1 MEKENL
7 KITFVDVNSLK
18 VAAYNPRKW
27 DDAKKEKLKESIE
40 RFGLVDPIIV
50 NSASERKNIVIGGH
64 FRLTVAKELKI
75 QEVPVVYLNIPDIE
89 KEKEL
94 NLRLNKNV
102 GEWDIELLKEFD
114 LGVLLNVGFDDGDL
128 SAIWDDCLETED
140 DNFQEEKELAEIK
153 ETDIQLGD
161 LFELGSHRLLCADAH
176 DPQNIQKLM
185 GGEKTSFAYCDP
197 IYNIG
202 VSYDKGV
209 GGKQN
214 YGGKVN
220 DNKSDT
226 EYREFLKSGMQSA
239 MSVVNKDF
247 HYFCYCDQ
255 KYIGMVQDLYRE
267 LGIENKR
274 VCMWIKNGQNPVP
287 GVAFS
292 KCYEPVVYG
301 TVGSPYLSKSI
312 QNLNE
317 VMNKEIGTGNR
328 LIDDILD
335 ELDIWLVKRLAG
347 NEYEHSTS
355 KPPTLH
361 EKAIRRCTKPGDII
375 LDLYGGS
382 GSTLIAA
389 EMLKRKAYLTEI
401 EPRFCQLIINRYE
414 KLTGQKAKLIS
425 NTKSND

>member
-1 MEKENL
+1 MRKENL
-7 KITFVDVNSLK
+7 KITFVKVDSLK
-18 VAAYNPRKW
+18 VATYNPRKW
-27 DDAKKEKLKESIE
+27 DDAKKAKLRESIE
-40 RFGLVDPIIV
+40 RFGLVDPLIV
-50 NSASERKNIVIGGH
+50 NYNPARKNIVIGGH
-64 FRLTVAKELKI
+64 FRLKIAKELGYKD
-75 QEVPVVYLNIPDIE
+75 VPVVYLDIADIE

-114 LGVLLNVGFDDGDL
+114 LGVLLEVGFDDEDL
-128 SAIWDDCLETED
+128 SQIWDDSLETEN

-153 ETDIQLGD
+153 ETDIKLGD
-161 LFELGSHRLLCADAH
+161 MFELGLHRLLCADAH
-176 DPQNIQKLM
+176 DSANIQKLM
-185 GGEKTSFAYCDP
+185 GGEKTSMIYTDP

-202 VSYDKGV
+202 VSYDKGI
-209 GGKQN
+209 GGKQS
-214 YGGKVN
+214 YGGKVD
-220 DNKSDT
+220 DNKSDA
-226 EYREFLKSGMQSA
+226 EYREFLKSGMRSA

-255 KYIGMVQDLYRE
+255 KYVGVIQDLYRE

-274 VCMWIKNGQNPVP
+274 VVLWIKNGQNPTP

-292 KCYEPVVYG
+292 KCYEPCVYG
-301 TVGSPYLSKSI
+301 TVGSPYLSKSL

-355 KPPTLH
+355 KPPMLH
-361 EKAIRRCTKPGDII
+361 EKAIRRCTKPGDVI

-389 EMLKRKAYLTEI
+389 EMLKRRAYLTEI

-425 NTKSND
+425 NIKNND